1 MQYVYQDASF
11 FPQWKIKR
19 DGENLFF
26 RIPGVPLCKKKI
38 VGRQGYIF
46 RWAGS
51 PVGYTGFQSS
61 TQAGE
66 L

>member
-46 RWAGS
+46 RWAVYWVTRGIHRFS
-51 PVGYTGFQSS
+51 K
-61 TQAGE
+61 
-66 L
+66 